1 MSIFH
6 LFKAILLLINFD
18 MSMILFSVPLYVK
31 LNSSM
36 RTQGIHYNLKVKWTI
51 KSQYAGIYSEFL
63 KVVECLEKSL
73 PPTQCWTILGLN
85 MLYLSIDWWLFSLY
99 DTLPFIRPYSE
110 FHLRYL
116 ILCSMFV
123 FSFVNLY

>member
-36 RTQGIHYNLKVKWTI
+36 RTQGIQYNLKVKWTI

-63 KVVECLEKSL
+63 KVVECPKKSL
-73 PPTQCWTILGLN
+73 PTTQCWTILGLN
-85 MLYLSIDWWLFSLY
+85 MLYLSIDWGLFSLY
-99 DTLPFIRPYSE
+99 DTLPFIRLYSE